1 MDSALQFATQLARE
15 TGQLL
20 LEYFNPRGT
29 QTDLKEDYSVVTEAD
44 LSADKLITEA
54 IHKNYPADGL
64 ISEELQ
70 PEIGTANSA
79 VWVVDPL
86 DGTTN
91 FSLGLP
97 IWGVCIA
104 RVVDGWPE
112 IGVAYFPFLDELYSA
127 ARNSDAMMNRQIIH
141 SQPPVPGQPNS
152 FFSCCTRT
160 HQHYDVSVRYKTRI
174 LGSACYTLCA
184 VARGMAVV
192 GFEAT
197 PKIWDIA
204 AGWLIALESGAAVE
218 TVDGSKPF
226 PLRGNFDY
234 RSKSFPVLVGA
245 DQDLLTKSRGQ
256 IKPKMPPA

>member
-1 MDSALQFATQLARE
+1 MDSELRFATQLAKD
-15 TGQLL
+15 TGNVL
-20 LEYFNPRGT
+20 LEYFDPRGT
-29 QTDLKEDYSVVTEAD
+29 HANLKEDFSVVTEAD
-44 LSADKLITEA
+44 LSADQLISQA
-54 IHKNYPADGL
+54 IKDNYPADGL

-70 PEIGTANSA
+70 PDIGTVKEA

-97 IWGVCIA
+97 IWGISIA
-104 RVVDGWPE
+104 RVVNGQPE
-112 IGVAYFPFLDELYSA
+112 IGVAYFPFLDEFYSA
-127 ARNSDAMMNRQIIH
+127 ARGAGAVMNGEQIH
-141 SQPPVPGQPNS
+141 SQPPVQGQTSS

-160 HQHYDVSVRYKTRI
+160 HQHYDVTIRYKTRI

-218 TVDGSKPF
+218 TVDDSQPF
-226 PLRGNFDY
+226 PLRDNFDY
-234 RSKSFPVLVGA
+234 RTRSFPVLAGA
-245 DQDLLTKSRGQ
+245 NQDLLVKSRQQ
-256 IKPKMPPA
+256 IQPKSTSS

>member
-1 MDSALQFATQLARE
+1 MQSALQFATHLARD

-20 LEYFNPRGT
+20 LEYFNPCGT
-29 QTDLKEDYSVVTEAD
+29 QSNLKEDFSVVTEAD
-44 LSADKLITEA
+44 LAADRLITDA
-54 IHKNYPADGL
+54 IRTGYPQDGL

-70 PEIGTANSA
+70 PEIGSADSA

-97 IWGVCIA
+97 IWGVSIA
-104 RVVDGWPE
+104 RVVNGWPE

-127 ARNSDAMMNRQIIH
+127 SKGAGAVLNGERIRSK
-141 SQPPVPGQPNS
+141 PPVPDKPSS

-160 HQHYDVSVRYKTRI
+160 HQHYDVSIRYKTRI

-184 VARGMAVV
+184 IARGMAVV

-197 PKIWDIA
+197 PKIWDISA
-204 AGWLIALESGAAVE
+204 AWLIASESGAAVE
-218 TVDGSKPF
+218 TRDGSQPF
-226 PLRGNFDY
+226 PLRDQFDY
-234 RSKSFPVLVGA
+234 RSTSFPILAAA
-245 DQDLLTKSRGQ
+245 DQDLLVRAREQ
-256 IKPKMPPA
+256 IKPKTQAA